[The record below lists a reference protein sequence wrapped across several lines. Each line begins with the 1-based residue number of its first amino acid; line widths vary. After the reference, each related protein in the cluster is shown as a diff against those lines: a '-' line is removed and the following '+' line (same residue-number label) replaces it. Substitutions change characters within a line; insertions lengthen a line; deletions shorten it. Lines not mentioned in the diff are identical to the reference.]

1 MSLITIREANK
12 DEAALIA
19 KISRST
25 FQETFGPVNT
35 EKDMQLFLDEQFT
48 MQQLVEEVGK
58 PGHRHFLA
66 WYQDQPAGYLFIK
79 YRSHPALLTDAAIEI
94 SRIYCLAAFQGKGIG
109 KALML
114 EAMKEGRTNHC
125 STVWLGVWKE
135 NKKALTFYQ
144 SFGFDIFGTT
154 DFLLGM
160 DMQQD
165 WLMQCSI
172 SNLPE

>member
-114 EAMKEGRTNHC
+114 EAMKEGRTNYC

-172 SNLPE
+172 SNLSE

>member
-114 EAMKEGRTNHC
+114 EAMKEGRTNDC

-172 SNLPE
+172 SNLSE